1 MAASG
6 RGLTTAK
13 ERESQAGSP
22 HGVLGSSQQTDGES
36 LPSLFTRLGD
46 DVVRLFDTKL
56 SLLKVEI
63 KEEANA
69 YARGGIM
76 IGVGGI
82 IAAVGFALLNVA
94 AAFAVSTLLATTT
107 LSQPARYAVGFVI
120 TGLFYVVLGAI
131 IVLVMKNRL
140 AKYDLVPNRTA
151 AELRKDKQWLKN
163 EL

>member
-1 MAASG
+1 
-6 RGLTTAK
+6 
-13 ERESQAGSP
+13 
-22 HGVLGSSQQTDGES
+22 
-36 LPSLFTRLGD
+36 LFTRLGD
-46 DVVRLFDTKL
+46 DVVQLFDTKL

-69 YARGGIM
+69 YARGSIV

-94 AAFAVSTLLATTT
+94 VALGVSALLASTP

-131 IVLVMKNRL
+131 VVIVMKNRL
-140 AKYDLVPNRTA
+140 AKHDLVSTRTV